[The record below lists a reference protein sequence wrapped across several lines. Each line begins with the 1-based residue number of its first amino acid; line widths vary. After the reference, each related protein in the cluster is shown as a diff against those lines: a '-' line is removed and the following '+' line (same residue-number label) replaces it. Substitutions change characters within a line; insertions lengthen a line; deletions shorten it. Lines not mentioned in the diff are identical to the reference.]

1 MDYKLSASPHVRKK
15 DTLEMV
21 MYDVVIALLP
31 CMASAVYYFGWEA
44 VKIMLVAVTS
54 GLITEAILARLMEK
68 SWKCILDGSGLVTA
82 LLLALIV
89 PHLTPLWMVAL
100 GSIFGIGVGKMAYGG
115 VGENIFN
122 PALVGRIFMMI
133 SFPSTLYKFHTA
145 DGLAGATAFP
155 LVKYMGADWLAS
167 NVGGKA
173 ELYKNLFTG
182 KEILGSMG
190 EINKGAILVGF
201 LYLGFRKR
209 LKWRVPLV
217 VVLTSGLL
225 SYLNGED
232 PIISILSGGL
242 IFGAVYMCT
251 DMVSGPVTEN
261 GKAVFAIFVGTCA
274 FFIRKYT
281 SHPVGIGYAI
291 LLGNVIAPLINKY
304 TEPRVYG
311 KDRNMKKIYGILSV
325 VILFIAGIFMLTSLD
340 KINQKRKE
348 AREEKI
354 MSQVKSYIFQKDL
367 RYDDEEG
374 IYYEGYVFIPAYDE
388 YENRYYLVLGEARG
402 YGSKMIKFAMGIT
415 PDKKIAGVRILE
427 ASETEGLGA
436 KITDEKWM
444 EHWRGMDSDYKF
456 DKEKDAAAG
465 ATYTYK
471 NIHKTFNDVLVKSKN
486 LSKDD
491 SQEEEEELDG
501 EGGATDTE
509 GWGEEETETRDTQMS
524 ETEELDGEGGATDT
538 EGWGEEETET
548 QDTQISE
555 TQDGEGGATDSDW
568 EEEGDS
574 KW

>member
-31 CMASAVYYFGWEA
+31 CMASAVYYFGWKA
-44 VKIMLVAVTS
+44 VNIMLMAVTS
-54 GLITEAILARLMEK
+54 GLLTEALMARLMQK

-100 GSIFGIGVGKMAYGG
+100 GTVFGIGVGKMAYGG

-145 DGLAGATAFP
+145 DGLAGATVFP
-155 LVKYMGADWLAS
+155 LIKYMGADWLAS
-167 NVGGKA
+167 SVGGKI

-190 EINKGAILVGF
+190 EINKGAILAGF

-209 LKWRVPLV
+209 LKWRVPLLV
-217 VVLTSGLL
+217 VATSGIL
-225 SYLNGED
+225 SYLYGED
-232 PIISILSGGL
+232 PVISILSGGL

-261 GKAVFAIFVGTCA
+261 GKAVFAIFVGTSA
-274 FFIRKYT
+274 FLIRKNT

-325 VILFIAGIFMLTSLD
+325 VILFIIGIFMLTGLD
-340 KINQKRKE
+340 KISQRRKE
-348 AREEKI
+348 IREEKL
-354 MSQVKSYIFQKDL
+354 MSQVKSYIFQKEL
-367 RYDDEEG
+367 RYEDEEG

-388 YENRYYLVLGEARG
+388 DENRYYFVLGEARG

-427 ASETEGLGA
+427 SSETEGLGS
-436 KITDEKWM
+436 KIRDEKWM
-444 EHWRGMDSDYKF
+444 EHWRGMDSEYKF

-471 NIHKTFNDVLVKSKN
+471 NIYKTFNEVLVKSKN
-486 LSKDD
+486 LSKDY
-491 SQEEEEELDG
+491 SQEEELDG

-509 GWGEEETETRDTQMS
+509 GWGEEETESQETQMS
-524 ETEELDGEGGATDT
+524 EAEALDGEGGATDT
-538 EGWGEEETET
+538 EGWEEEETESQET
-548 QDTQISE
+548 QMSETE
-555 TQDGEGGATDSDW
+555 TQDGEGGASDSEW
-568 EEEGDS
+568 EEEGES
-574 KW
+574 K